1 MRLRARRQLSLCL
14 VLFLSLAGCKHEKA
28 PLPPGWETLRKAF
41 PLQEAY
47 RYRLT
52 WVGADSAQ
60 GAIEADTLR
69 QVLLADT
76 LWWVL
81 KGHVQAEWTSP
92 GQPTPNRLTCE
103 EAHLLPQTGLIKAY
117 RTVRITTATSEI
129 LETDELWWD
138 RSSGRL
144 QAPGWVRLQTPKEE
158 VRGYGLESTNNLRS
172 YKLRRIQGR
181 IQNPTL

>member
-1 MRLRARRQLSLCL
+1 MRLRSRRQLSLCL
-14 VLFLSLAGCKHEKA
+14 VLFLFLAGCKHEKA

-41 PLQEAY
+41 PAQEAY

-81 KGHVQAEWTSP
+81 KGHVQAVWTSP

-138 RSSGRL
+138 RGSGRL
-144 QAPGWVRLQTPKEE
+144 RAPGWVRLQTPKEE

>member
-1 MRLRARRQLSLCL
+1 MRLRSRRQLSLLL

-41 PLQEAY
+41 PVQEAY

-52 WVGADSAQ
+52 WVGVDSAQ

-69 QVLLADT
+69 QALLADT

-81 KGHVQAEWTSP
+81 KGHVRAEWTSS
-92 GQPTPNRLTCE
+92 GQPAPNRLTCE
-103 EAHLLPQTGLIKAY
+103 EVHLLPQTSLIKAY

>member
-1 MRLRARRQLSLCL
+1 MCARSQCQVSFLL

-28 PLPPGWETLRKAF
+28 LLPPGWETLRRAF

-52 WVGADSAQ
+52 WVGADSTQ
-60 GAIEADTLR
+60 GTIEADTVR
-69 QVLLADT
+69 QALLADT

-81 KGHVQAEWTSP
+81 KGHVRAEWTSP
-92 GQPTPNRLTCE
+92 GLPTPNRLTCE
-103 EAHLLPQTGLIKAY
+103 EAHLLPQRGLIKAY
-117 RTVRITTATSEI
+117 RTVRVITAAGEI

-138 RSSGRL
+138 RASGYL

-158 VRGYGLESTNNLRS
+158 VRGYGLEATNNLRT
-172 YKLRRIQGR
+172 YKLRRIQGL
-181 IQNPTL
+181 IQNPAL